1 MVIGKGSP
9 QFSSGRTV
17 GDTPWTKRFVE
28 FGFSIDGPHVHITSL
43 LATAGAANGTRLDRA
58 SSQRVG
64 VIPEERKFGS
74 HRGLTN
80 ELSGGVAVRL
90 ECLVRRDHCGAA
102 TWLPLRTL
110 YGDVHILQDLTRF
123 STFFSAGLRNFLNG
137 CGKLIVIIMKRVAIK
152 SADFSYAKIT
162 SSIVI

>member
-74 HRGLTN
+74 HRGLTF
-80 ELSGGVAVRL
+80 E
-90 ECLVRRDHCGAA
+90 VRRK
-102 TWLPLRTL
+102 
-110 YGDVHILQDLTRF
+110 LQLDAICRLDQ
-123 STFFSAGLRNFLNG
+123 GVRN
-137 CGKLIVIIMKRVAIK
+137 IYHRIEMR
-152 SADFSYAKIT
+152 
-162 SSIVI
+162 